1 MLDVIIPSCTNFKFI
16 LTAVEVKGW
25 INNNTPSVNMD
36 VTICPFP
43 GPNAGL
49 ALVKEPLVVF

>member
-43 GPNAGL
+43 APND
-49 ALVKEPLVVF
+49 KR